1 MNEAANICCF
11 RASWDRIIGL
21 EFRNPFSNVGIK
33 MTKLKLKVYIYV
45 NIERKFKFQIIKL
58 IQRKE
63 GCINV
68 SKNDYI

>member
-33 MTKLKLKVYIYV
+33 LTKMKLKVYV
-45 NIERKFKFQIIKL
+45 NIERKFEFQIITL